1 MEIDISS
8 TSTEVNASGDNI
20 VVDITAT
27 NEVTVEVAT
36 SVPLQSVI
44 AQNIAITPTGSI
56 TATNLEDAI
65 NELAN
70 QQFSSASAPT
80 GVYINEGDIW
90 YETDTENL
98 YVYREVSSGVFNW
111 VPIVIGTANS
121 DSLDGGL
128 Y

>member
-1 MEIDISS
+1 MPVDITSS
-8 TSTEVNASGDNI
+8 KTEVTASGDS
-20 VVDITAT
+20 
-27 NEVTVEVAT
+27 VTVEISSAVTTVQVSAGI
-36 SVPLQSVI
+36 PIQSI
-44 AQNIAITPTGSI
+44 DAENITITPTGSI

-65 NELAN
+65 NQLAN

-98 YVYREVSSGVFNW
+98 YVYREVSTGVFNW